1 MVERGNSRSPYKY
14 NVGHQCE
21 SNVRQEQI
29 IKQVQTV
36 TQIFNMS
43 ESPARVQRQIKK
55 IQIKVQNRKQP
66 LRVPLF

>member
-1 MVERGNSRSPYKY
+1 MRQQYG
-14 NVGHQCE
+14 

-36 TQIFNMS
+36 TQVFNMS

-55 IQIKVQNRKQP
+55 IK
-66 LRVPLF
+66 